1 MKRFL
6 LCFLLL
12 LSIGLSAQKKVYN
25 KILAAHIGLIQVD
38 ATNCFI
44 VEVRTNKGNEI
55 TIEAEMEGEY
65 SQDLDLEV
73 STNGVTLIVET
84 GFSPSFE
91 NPNDKLSAHK
101 VVSILL
107 KLNIPQYKQLE
118 IFGTNSRVEVEGVFK
133 ELNISLSDGTCV
145 LNKVEANAKV
155 KSQSGHIEIISDGA
169 QISAE
174 SKYGTVSSNTIPY
187 GNSIFKLQTVTGNI
201 DLSKTE

>member
-1 MKRFL
+1 M
-6 LCFLLL
+6 
-12 LSIGLSAQKKVYN
+12 YN
-25 KILAAHIGLIQVD
+25 KILAAHIGFIQVD

-44 VEVRTNKGNEI
+44 VEVQTNKGNEI

-73 STNGVTLIVET
+73 STNGTTLIVET

-107 KLNIPQYKQLE
+107 KLNIPQHKQLE
-118 IFGTNSRVEVEGVFK
+118 IFGTNSRVVVEGVFK
-133 ELNISLSDGTCV
+133 ELNISLSDGACV

-155 KSQSGHIEIISDGA
+155 KSQSGHIEIISGGA

-174 SKYGTVSSNTIPY
+174 SKYGTVSSNKIPY